1 MKSIITLFA
10 LLLSL
15 SSFAGSGTGAV
26 AIVLEQNEVEKLE
39 ADLQSKGFT
48 LSKIVDVFAT
58 RGVTPRCPCT
68 SLELTFSKVSG
79 GKSVDKT
86 FGVSTKGFGTSLEVS
101 IQPIK

>member
-15 SSFAGSGTGAV
+15 SSFAGSGIGAV

-39 ADLQSKGFT
+39 NDLRAKGFT
-48 LSKIVDVFAT
+48 LTKIVDVFAT
-58 RGVTPRCPCT
+58 RGVAPRCPCT

-79 GKSVDKT
+79 GKSEDKT
-86 FGVSTKGFGTSLEVS
+86 FGVRAEGFGTSLSVTV
-101 IQPIK
+101 QPVK

>member
-26 AIVLEQNEVEKLE
+26 SLVLEQNEVEKLE
-39 ADLQSKGFT
+39 ADLQGKGFT
-48 LSKIVDVFAT
+48 LSKIVDVYAT

-68 SLELTFSKVSG
+68 SLELTFSKVSS
-79 GKSVDKT
+79 GKSVNKT
-86 FGVSTKGFGTSLEVS
+86 FSVSTQGFGTSLKVS
-101 IQPIK
+101 IQPVK

>member
-1 MKSIITLFA
+1 MKSIITLLA
-10 LLLSL
+10 LVLSL

-26 AIVLEQNEVEKLE
+26 SLVLEQNEVEKLE
-39 ADLQSKGFT
+39 SDLQAKGFT

-58 RGVTPRCPCT
+58 RGVAPRCPCT

-86 FGVSTKGFGTSLEVS
+86 FGVRAEGFGTSLKVS
-101 IQPIK
+101 IQPVK